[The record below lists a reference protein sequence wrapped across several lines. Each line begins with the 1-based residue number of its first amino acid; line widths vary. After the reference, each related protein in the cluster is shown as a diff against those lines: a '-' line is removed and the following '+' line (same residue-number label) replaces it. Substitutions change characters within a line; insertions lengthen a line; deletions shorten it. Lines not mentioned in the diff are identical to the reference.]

1 MSIYLTE
8 SELRN
13 LLASSILEGLFKDN
27 RRSGEGNIDSLSVGK
42 NNANI
47 QANFKYESVP
57 NAKAADN
64 AISELNFWSGKEE
77 TDDRVKE
84 KLKKYWEN
92 LRGVWSKSA
101 EDSIRDRIPWSA
113 AFISYVSEDDFF
125 KSSAHIT
132 WKEKAEKNTKMINQD
147 PKKFICQTI
156 YVLLSNDGKVKIEKG
171 DNVWKE
177 REGVGKSHSDI
188 VISDNEAIG
197 GNLSDSVKK
206 TTIDHPYIIKRV
218 KITGAA

>member
-1 MSIYLTE
+1 MSIYLSE

-13 LLASSILEGLFKDN
+13 LLASSILEGLFKDS
-27 RRSGEGNIDSLSVGK
+27 RRSGEGSIDSLSVDK

-57 NAKAADN
+57 NTKAANN

-77 TDDRVKE
+77 TDDSVKE
-84 KLKKYWEN
+84 KLKSYWEN
-92 LRGVWSKSA
+92 LRGVWNKSA
-101 EDSIRDRIPWSA
+101 EDSIRDRVPWSA
-113 AFISYVSEDDFF
+113 AFISYVSEDPFF
-125 KSSAHIT
+125 KSSAHIA

-147 PKKFICQTI
+147 PEKFIGKTM
-156 YVLLSNDGKVKIEKG
+156 YVLLSNDENVKIERG
-171 DNVWKE
+171 DNVWKD
-177 REGVGKSHSDI
+177 RGGSGKSHSDI

-206 TTIDHPYIIKRV
+206 TTIDHPYVIKRV
-218 KITGAA
+218 KITGTA

>member
-1 MSIYLTE
+1 MSIYLSE

-13 LLASSILEGLFKDN
+13 LLASSILEGLFKN
-27 RRSGEGNIDSLSVGK
+27 TGRSGEGNIDSLSIGK

-57 NAKAADN
+57 NAKAANN
-64 AISELNFWSGKEE
+64 AISELNFWSGKKE
-77 TDDRVKE
+77 TDDSAKE

-92 LRGVWSKSA
+92 LKGVWNKTPD
-101 EDSIRDRIPWSA
+101 DSIEDRIPWSA
-113 AFISYVSEDDFF
+113 AFISYVSDDPFF

-147 PKKFICQTI
+147 PKKFIGQTI
-156 YVLLSNDGKVKIEKG
+156 YVLLPNDGKVKIEKG

-188 VISDNEAIG
+188 AISDNEAIG
-197 GNLSDSVKK
+197 GNLLDSVKK
-206 TTIDHPYIIKRV
+206 TKIDHPYVIKRV

>member
-13 LLASSILEGLFKDN
+13 LLASSILEGLFKN
-27 RRSGEGNIDSLSVGK
+27 TRRSGEGNIDSLSK

-57 NAKAADN
+57 NVKAAIN
-64 AISELNFWSGKEE
+64 AISELNFWSGKKE
-77 TDDRVKE
+77 TDDSVKE

-92 LRGVWSKSA
+92 LKGVWNKTPD
-101 EDSIRDRIPWSA
+101 DSIKDSIPWSA
-113 AFISYVSEDDFF
+113 AFISYVSEDPFF

-147 PKKFICQTI
+147 PKKFIGQTI

-177 REGVGKSHSDI
+177 REGAGKSHSDI
-188 VISDNEAIG
+188 AISDNEAIG

-206 TTIDHPYIIKRV
+206 TTIDHPYVIKRV